1 MDSKSKLKRYLVTG
15 GAGFIG
21 SNLVESLVKKGKE
34 VVVVDN
40 LSTGSR
46 NNLSLVKDKI
56 RFIEAPVMKVLE
68 LEELKNLAGIYHLGI
83 PSTTM
88 LYRNNPLLVGEAI
101 QEFIKILELA
111 KRENCKLVFVSSSS
125 IYNGNRPPFK
135 EEMPVFVK
143 DLYTEA
149 RYAIER
155 LAKLYF
161 DFYKVKSIGFRLF
174 SVYGPHEE
182 AKGSFAN
189 LISQFL
195 WDMKEGKRPLIYGD
209 GSQTRDFTYV
219 DDITRGF
226 IIGMNS
232 EIDCD
237 IFNLG
242 TGKSYSLNELVN
254 ILNQILGKNIK
265 PIYIKNPLKN
275 YVEETLADIIK
286 VKKILS
292 WSSKISLKEGI
303 KKLINQTLFISKKVW

>member
-1 MDSKSKLKRYLVTG
+1 
-15 GAGFIG
+15 
-21 SNLVESLVKKGKE
+21 
-34 VVVVDN
+34 
-40 LSTGSR
+40 
-46 NNLSLVKDKI
+46 
-56 RFIEAPVMKVLE
+56 
-68 LEELKNLAGIYHLGI
+68 
-83 PSTTM
+83 
-88 LYRNNPLLVGEAI
+88 
-101 QEFIKILELA
+101 
-111 KRENCKLVFVSSSS
+111 
-125 IYNGNRPPFK
+125 
-135 EEMPVFVK
+135 
-143 DLYTEA
+143 
-149 RYAIER
+149 
-155 LAKLYF
+155 
-161 DFYKVKSIGFRLF
+161 
-174 SVYGPHEE
+174 
-182 AKGSFAN
+182 
-189 LISQFL
+189 
-195 WDMKEGKRPLIYGD
+195 MKEGKRPLIYGD